1 MRNSNGRN
9 AFSMT
14 ISFLVV
20 GGLTFLMNSMP
31 ASADENVSLH
41 GKTIAELSAGWWEW
55 QEENYPGF
63 NFGDG
68 IVDCSLGQKGPVWYL
83 GGTGGGSDQR
93 TCHAPIKGHKHLMF
107 PLVNVAMF
115 NPDDWCEAQ
124 FGTLYCTVEQ
134 KREILDGL
142 LSENPAG
149 IFNSKA
155 CLPQADVDGVPA
167 VYSASIVR
175 TQSPPFPYAEDPEAV
190 ADGFWVV
197 LPLLSRGEHTVHF
210 TGGLCDVAS
219 GEAFFSVDVTY
230 DLTVK

>member
-115 NPDDWCEAQ
+115 NPVTGKADRIGFKTLDD
-124 FGTLYCTVEQ
+124 GR
-134 KREILDGL
+134 K
-142 LSENPAG
+142 
-149 IFNSKA
+149 
-155 CLPQADVDGVPA
+155 
-167 VYSASIVR
+167 VR
-175 TQSPPFPYAEDPEAV
+175 VFKSN
-190 ADGFWVV
+190 
-197 LPLLSRGEHTVHF
+197 GEV
-210 TGGLCDVAS
+210 
-219 GEAFFSVDVTY
+219 VDV
-230 DLTVK
+230 